1 MNLRNLSI
9 KRKLTLITLG
19 TSSLALILSS
29 ASFLIYDLIS
39 FRHLLSQD
47 LVTQAE
53 IIGNN
58 SAAEMAFKDK
68 VAATATLWSLKA
80 KEDIVSAALYTTD
93 GNVFAYYVRTNT
105 HTATPP
111 LHPPQ
116 NRGFRFTGGYLEV
129 TRDVTLNEGYV
140 GVLFLQSDMRQ
151 WNARVRRYINILLI
165 FVLASGFF
173 AGLVSSKLQA
183 LISGPILRLES
194 AMTMVSSNKNY
205 QIRAVKSYDDEI
217 GRLID
222 GFNTMLSEIQ
232 QRDTALQ
239 SANDE
244 LKEEIIQ
251 HKRTQEELLKAKGA
265 AENASRAKSAFLAN
279 MSHELRT
286 PLNAIIGY
294 SEMLEEETRELK
306 HGQFTEDLQ
315 KIQAAGKH
323 LLALINDVLDLSKI
337 EAGKMTV
344 QLGNFDVSRLIDEMV
359 STLRPTVEKNANT
372 LHVHLADDVGTM
384 RADIT
389 KIRQILF
396 NLLSNACKFT
406 DHGTI
411 SLDVDRIIDAGEEC
425 VRFRVSDTGIG
436 ISLGE
441 RRNLFQEFSQA
452 DRSIAGKYGGSG
464 LGLAIS
470 DRFVKMMKGH
480 IGVESQPDKGSTFT
494 VCLPAEVRPEVADTT
509 TTESQGDAQIVAS
522 KTRSNRDTIL
532 VIDDD
537 PVVRDLM
544 SRLLTKLEFQP
555 VQAGSGAEGLRL
567 AKDVLPAII
576 LLDVIMPGM
585 DGWAV
590 LNKLKSDPELAGIPV
605 IMVTIVDN
613 EPMGMDLGASGHLT
627 KPVDRERLADILNK
641 YRFARDSTLAR

>member
-1 MNLRNLSI
+1 
-9 KRKLTLITLG
+9 
-19 TSSLALILSS
+19 
-29 ASFLIYDLIS
+29 
-39 FRHLLSQD
+39 
-47 LVTQAE
+47 
-53 IIGNN
+53 
-58 SAAEMAFKDK
+58 
-68 VAATATLWSLKA
+68 
-80 KEDIVSAALYTTD
+80 
-93 GNVFAYYVRTNT
+93 
-105 HTATPP
+105 
-111 LHPPQ
+111 
-116 NRGFRFTGGYLEV
+116 
-129 TRDVTLNEGYV
+129 
-140 GVLFLQSDMRQ
+140 
-151 WNARVRRYINILLI
+151 
-165 FVLASGFF
+165 
-173 AGLVSSKLQA
+173 
-183 LISGPILRLES
+183 
-194 AMTMVSSNKNY
+194 
-205 QIRAVKSYDDEI
+205 
-217 GRLID
+217 
-222 GFNTMLSEIQ
+222 
-232 QRDTALQ
+232 
-239 SANDE
+239 
-244 LKEEIIQ
+244 
-251 HKRTQEELLKAKGA
+251 
-265 AENASRAKSAFLAN
+265 AFLAN

-344 QLGNFDVSRLIDEMV
+344 QLGNFDVSRLIDGMV

-372 LHVHLADDVGTM
+372 LHVDLEDDVGTM

-627 KPVDRERLADILNK
+627 KPVDRERLAGILNK